1 MQKILVTTDF
11 SANSK
16 SGIRF
21 AIQFAS
27 QTPCELVFYNIFEGV
42 EDNFWNPK
50 KNDTKLNSVHDVR
63 LEKLKKFV
71 AGIYKDSSLR
81 PRKFTCIV
89 ETGIDTKNMIQNY
102 AKKNKFDFI
111 CISTRGAGI
120 LKKLLGTTTSALI
133 QHSPTPVIVVPKNY
147 RLNPIKEIWY
157 SSDLANLKIELSTVQ
172 SFAKPFKANV
182 HVYHYDYMIEVDE
195 VLNRLNKIAVKHITK
210 GTYFHF
216 EKMKIESTISE
227 HLQNDIKKHKPS
239 MVVLFTKQ
247 NKSWYERLFLR
258 HNTEE
263 VTFDTKTPLLILRK
277 KSS

>member
-16 SGIRF
+16 SGIRL

-27 QTPCELVFYNIFEGV
+27 QSPCELVFYNVFEGV

-50 KNDTKLNSVHDVR
+50 KGDNKANSMHDIR

-71 AGIYKDSSLR
+71 SDVYKAINKR
-81 PRKFTCIV
+81 PGKFTCIV
-89 ETGIDTKNMIQNY
+89 ETGIDTINIIQNY

-111 CISTRGAGI
+111 CISTRGGGI
-120 LKKLLGTTTSALI
+120 LKKILGTTTSSLI
-133 QHSPTPVIVVPKNY
+133 QHSSVPVIAVPKLY
-147 RLNPIKEIWY
+147 RMKPIKEIWY
-157 SSDLANLKIELSTVQ
+157 SSDLANLKSELLIVQ
-172 SFAKPFKANV
+172 NFAKLFKAKV
-182 HVYHYDYMIEVDE
+182 HVYHYDYMIELDE
-195 VLNRLNKIAVKHITK
+195 VLTKLNKIAAKHVTK

-216 EKMKIESTISE
+216 EKMEIENTISD
-227 HLQNDIKKHKPS
+227 HLQKDIKKHKPDV
-239 MVVLFTKQ
+239 VVLFTKQ

-263 VTFDTKTPLLILRK
+263 VTFDSKTPLLILRK
-277 KSS
+277 KSN